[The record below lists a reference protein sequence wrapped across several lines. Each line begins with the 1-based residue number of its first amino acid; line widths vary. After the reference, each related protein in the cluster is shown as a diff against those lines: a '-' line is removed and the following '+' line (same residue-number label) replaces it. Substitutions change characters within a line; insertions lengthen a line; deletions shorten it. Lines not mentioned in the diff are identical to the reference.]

1 MSAYDAILSPIGSCL
16 PNRRLCRLPYWQSC
30 TCTGRVP
37 KDEYRIS
44 LRAFGILR
52 GTLCQLSGTHGY
64 HRHSP
69 SVSVIVFKRSAD
81 NESIEQS
88 GASCSKCYSGYSGYS
103 PLLAVRVVGIFRLSA
118 EKEEST
124 HAIEKINAG
133 AAMSIRSDAILLA
146 HLTKVSAR
154 LWRTRVYLHV
164 CRSTAVG

>member
-1 MSAYDAILSPIGSCL
+1 MGTTDTRLLFRLSYSSG
-16 PNRRLCRLPYWQSC
+16 
-30 TCTGRVP
+30 VP
-37 KDEYRIS
+37 TTS
-44 LRAFGILR
+44 
-52 GTLCQLSGTHGY
+52 
-64 HRHSP
+64 
-69 SVSVIVFKRSAD
+69 RSNNHA
-81 NESIEQS
+81 
-88 GASCSKCYSGYSGYS
+88 ASCSKCYSGYSGYS